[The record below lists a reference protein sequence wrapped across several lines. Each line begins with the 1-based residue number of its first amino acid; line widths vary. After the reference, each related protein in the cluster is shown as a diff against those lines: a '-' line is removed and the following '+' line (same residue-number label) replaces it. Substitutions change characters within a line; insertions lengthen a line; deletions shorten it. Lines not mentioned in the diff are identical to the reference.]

1 LHKHSGHIG
10 NSIGDSE
17 KYLLTLDMGANINQ
31 YTIKRLV
38 KFAYSLKQD
47 EDWVITRVWEEFLRE
62 EKKYMTDE
70 LRETYFAEYQKFE
83 PFIREQCKYLEA
95 ERRKKAILADIHEAT
110 ARAMINELSEE
121 HLVALPK
128 IFAVK
133 ATDAGRVTIEFNSP
147 NCIIDAPSDHLRARL
162 IRRFTNKK
170 HKA

>member
-1 LHKHSGHIG
+1 MSA
-10 NSIGDSE
+10 
-17 KYLLTLDMGANINQ
+17 TINQ

-47 EDWVITRVWEEFLRE
+47 EDWVITRVWKEFLRE
-62 EKKYMTDE
+62 EKKHMTEE

-83 PFIREQCKYLEA
+83 SFIREQCKSLGA

-110 ARAMINELSEE
+110 ARAMINELSEQGQ
-121 HLVALPK
+121 VDIPK

-133 ATDAGRVTIEFNSP
+133 ATDTGCVTIEFNSP
-147 NCIIDAPSDHLRARL
+147 SCTIKAPMDHLRARL

>member
-1 LHKHSGHIG
+1 MSV
-10 NSIGDSE
+10 
-17 KYLLTLDMGANINQ
+17 TINQ

-38 KFAYSLKQD
+38 KFAYNLKQD

-62 EKKYMTDE
+62 EKKHMTED

-83 PFIREQCKYLEA
+83 PVIREQCKSLGA
-95 ERRKKAILADIHEAT
+95 ERRKKVILADIHEAT
-110 ARAMINELSEE
+110 ARAMINELSEQGQ
-121 HLVALPK
+121 VDIPK

-133 ATDAGRVTIEFNSP
+133 ATHTGRVTIEFNSP
-147 NCIIDAPSDHLRARL
+147 SCTIKAPLDHLRARL

>member
-1 LHKHSGHIG
+1 MSA
-10 NSIGDSE
+10 
-17 KYLLTLDMGANINQ
+17 TINQ

-62 EKKYMTDE
+62 EKKHTTEE

-83 PFIREQCKYLEA
+83 PFIREQCKSLGA

-110 ARAMINELSEE
+110 ARAMINELSEQGQ
-121 HLVALPK
+121 VDIPK

-133 ATDAGRVTIEFNSP
+133 ATDTGRVTIEFNSP
-147 NCIIDAPSDHLRARL
+147 SCTIKAPMDHLRARL

>member
-1 LHKHSGHIG
+1 
-10 NSIGDSE
+10 
-17 KYLLTLDMGANINQ
+17 MGANINQ

-70 LRETYFAEYQKFE
+70 LRETYFPEYQKFE
-83 PFIREQCKYLEA
+83 PFIREQCKSLGA

-110 ARAMINELSEE
+110 ARSMINELSKENM
-121 HLVALPK
+121 VALPN
-128 IFAVK
+128 IFALK
-133 ATDAGRVTIEFNSP
+133 ARDTGRVTIEFNSP
-147 NCIIDAPSDHLRARL
+147 NCIIDAPLDHLKARL

>member
-1 LHKHSGHIG
+1 MSA
-10 NSIGDSE
+10 
-17 KYLLTLDMGANINQ
+17 TINQ

-62 EKKYMTDE
+62 EKKHMTEE

-95 ERRKKAILADIHEAT
+95 KRSKKAILADIHEAT

-121 HLVALPK
+121 KLVVLPK

-133 ATDAGRVTIEFNSP
+133 ATDTGRVTIEFNSP
-147 NCIIDAPSDHLRARL
+147 NCIIDAPLDHLRARL

>member
-1 LHKHSGHIG
+1 MSA
-10 NSIGDSE
+10 
-17 KYLLTLDMGANINQ
+17 TINQ

-47 EDWVITRVWEEFLRE
+47 EDWVITSVWEEFLRE
-62 EKKYMTDE
+62 EKKHMTEE

-83 PFIREQCKYLEA
+83 PFIREQCKSLGA

-110 ARAMINELSEE
+110 ARAMINELSEQGQ
-121 HLVALPK
+121 VDIPK

-133 ATDAGRVTIEFNSP
+133 ATDTGRVTIEFNSP
-147 NCIIDAPSDHLRARL
+147 NCIIDAPLDHLRARL

>member
-1 LHKHSGHIG
+1 M
-10 NSIGDSE
+10 DSE
-17 KYLLTLDMGANINQ
+17 KYLLTLDIGANINQ

-110 ARAMINELSEE
+110 ARAIINELSEE
-121 HLVALPK
+121 NLVALPK

-147 NCIIDAPSDHLRARL
+147 SCTINTPLDHLKARV

>member
-1 LHKHSGHIG
+1 MSA
-10 NSIGDSE
+10 
-17 KYLLTLDMGANINQ
+17 TINQ

-47 EDWVITRVWEEFLRE
+47 EDWVITRVWKEFLRE
-62 EKKYMTDE
+62 EKKHMTEE

-83 PFIREQCKYLEA
+83 PFIREQCKSLGA

-121 HLVALPK
+121 NLVVLPK
-128 IFAVK
+128 IFTVT
-133 ATDAGRVTIEFNSP
+133 ATDTGRVTIEFNSP
-147 NCIIDAPSDHLRARL
+147 SCTIKAPLDHLRARL

>member
-1 LHKHSGHIG
+1 MSV
-10 NSIGDSE
+10 
-17 KYLLTLDMGANINQ
+17 TINQ

-83 PFIREQCKYLEA
+83 PLIREQCKSLGA

-110 ARAMINELSEE
+110 ARAMINELSRQG
-121 HLVALPK
+121 LVHLPK
-128 IFAVK
+128 IHAIRG
-133 ATDAGRVTIEFNSP
+133 DAKGRVEVRFESPHCTIN
-147 NCIIDAPSDHLRARL
+147 APLDHLRSRL
-162 IRRFTNKK
+162 IRRFENKTRR
-170 HKA
+170 

>member
-1 LHKHSGHIG
+1 MSA
-10 NSIGDSE
+10 
-17 KYLLTLDMGANINQ
+17 TINQ

-47 EDWVITRVWEEFLRE
+47 EDWVMTRVWEGFLRE
-62 EKKYMTDE
+62 ERKHMTDE
-70 LRETYFAEYQKFE
+70 LREKYFAEYQKFE

-110 ARAMINELSEE
+110 ARAMINELSEQGQ
-121 HLVALPK
+121 VDIPK

-133 ATDAGRVTIEFNSP
+133 ATDTGRVTIEFNSP
-147 NCIIDAPSDHLRARL
+147 SCTIKAPLDHLRARL

>member
-1 LHKHSGHIG
+1 V
-10 NSIGDSE
+10 DSE
-17 KYLLTLDMGANINQ
+17 KYLLTLDMSATINQ

-62 EKKYMTDE
+62 EKKHMTEE

-95 ERRKKAILADIHEAT
+95 ER
-110 ARAMINELSEE
+110 
-121 HLVALPK
+121 
-128 IFAVK
+128 
-133 ATDAGRVTIEFNSP
+133 VTIEFNSP
-147 NCIIDAPSDHLRARL
+147 TCIIDAPVDHLKARL

-170 HKA
+170 PKA

>member
-1 LHKHSGHIG
+1 MSV
-10 NSIGDSE
+10 
-17 KYLLTLDMGANINQ
+17 TINL
-31 YTIKRLV
+31 YTIKRLD

-62 EKKYMTDE
+62 EKKHMTEE

-83 PFIREQCKYLEA
+83 PFIREQCKSLGA

-110 ARAMINELSEE
+110 ARAMINELSEQGQ
-121 HLVALPK
+121 VDIPK

-133 ATDAGRVTIEFNSP
+133 ATDTGRVTIEFNSP
-147 NCIIDAPSDHLRARL
+147 NCTIKAPLDHLRARL

>member
-1 LHKHSGHIG
+1 MSA
-10 NSIGDSE
+10 
-17 KYLLTLDMGANINQ
+17 TINQ

-62 EKKYMTDE
+62 EKKHMTEE

-83 PFIREQCKYLEA
+83 PFIREQCKSLGA

-110 ARAMINELSEE
+110 ARAMINELSEQGQ
-121 HLVALPK
+121 VDIPK
-128 IFAVK
+128 IFAVT
-133 ATDAGRVTIEFNSP
+133 ATDAGRVTIEFNTP
-147 NCIIDAPSDHLRARL
+147 NCIIDAPLDHLKARL

-170 HKA
+170 LKA

>member
-1 LHKHSGHIG
+1 MSV
-10 NSIGDSE
+10 
-17 KYLLTLDMGANINQ
+17 TINQ

-62 EKKYMTDE
+62 EKKHMTDE

-83 PFIREQCKYLEA
+83 PFIREQCKSLCA

-110 ARAMINELSEE
+110 ARAMINELSEQGQ
-121 HLVALPK
+121 VDIPK
-128 IFAVK
+128 ILAVK
-133 ATDAGRVTIEFNSP
+133 ATDVGRVTIEFNSP
-147 NCIIDAPSDHLRARL
+147 SCTINTPLDHLKARV

>member
-1 LHKHSGHIG
+1 MSA
-10 NSIGDSE
+10 
-17 KYLLTLDMGANINQ
+17 TINQ

-38 KFAYSLKQD
+38 KFAYSLRQD

-62 EKKYMTDE
+62 EKKHMTEE

-83 PFIREQCKYLEA
+83 PFIREQCKSLGA

-110 ARAMINELSEE
+110 ARATINELSEE
-121 HLVALPK
+121 GQVDIPK

-133 ATDAGRVTIEFNSP
+133 ATDTGRVTIEFNCQS
-147 NCIIDAPSDHLRARL
+147 CTIKAPLDHLRARL

>member
-1 LHKHSGHIG
+1 MSV
-10 NSIGDSE
+10 
-17 KYLLTLDMGANINQ
+17 TINQ

-62 EKKYMTDE
+62 EKKHMTEE

-83 PFIREQCKYLEA
+83 PFIREQCKSLGA
-95 ERRKKAILADIHEAT
+95 ERRKKAILADIHETT
-110 ARAMINELSEE
+110 ARVIMNELSEQGQ
-121 HLVALPK
+121 VDLPK

-133 ATDAGRVTIEFNSP
+133 ATDTGRVTIEFNSP
-147 NCIIDAPSDHLRARL
+147 SCTIKAPLDHLRARL